1 MSGEAQPIIQRMT
14 LEEFWQLP
22 EGPPHYEFEEGEVI
36 LMPSPHSKHQEVLIE
51 VAYTLKTHVR
61 IHRLGRVW
69 IGIDVEFVTLDKV
82 YVPDIVYLSTEHLN
96 RHDEEDG
103 KIHGAPDLAVE
114 IVSKY
119 GAGRD
124 RVVKFNTY
132 FTAGVP
138 WYWIIEPDSLI
149 IEEYHAEEKG
159 YMRTVSV
166 TEGDIFRSQAMPG
179 LEFNLRELLVG
190 VEDEEQ

>member
-36 LMPSPHSKHQEVLIE
+36 PMPSPHSKHQDILIE
-51 VAYTLKTHVR
+51 VAYTLKTYVR
-61 IHRLGRVW
+61 MHQLGRVW

-82 YVPDIVYLSTEHLN
+82 YIPDIVHLSTEHLN

-132 FTAGVP
+132 FTAGVL

-149 IEEYHAEEKG
+149 IEEYHAEGKG
-159 YMRTVSV
+159 YMRTTAVV
-166 TEGDIFRSQAMPG
+166 EGEVFRPQAMPD
-179 LEFNLRELLVG
+179 LEFNLRELLMG
-190 VEDEEQ
+190 VEDEKQ